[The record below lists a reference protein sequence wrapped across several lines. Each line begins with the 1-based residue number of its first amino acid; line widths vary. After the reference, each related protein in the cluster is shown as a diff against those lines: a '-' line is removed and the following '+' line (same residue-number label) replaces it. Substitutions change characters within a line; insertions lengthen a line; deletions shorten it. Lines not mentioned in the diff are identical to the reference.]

1 VKSLIPAGLEKSFK
15 DFLQPLARWLGE
27 RNANPNWLTTLGFIL
42 SIVAAREIAIGKLVA
57 GGVLVLLDGLFD
69 TIDGAVARITGRVT
83 KFGAV
88 YDSTIDRY
96 SEVTVFFGLGIYLI
110 GHHFYFTSIAAV
122 FAIGGSI
129 MVSYIR
135 ARAETLGFKANVGLT
150 RRQERVV
157 ILGFGLLL
165 NLFDDFFNKIFD
177 PVIFRIFGNDFVHP
191 PLAIAAAVVL
201 LAFTTNVTAL
211 QRLYYVHKQ
220 FKEESMKLK

>member
-1 VKSLIPAGLEKSFK
+1 MRSLIPAGVERSFK
-15 DFLQPLARWLGE
+15 NLLQPLASWLGA
-27 RNANPNWLTTLGFIL
+27 RNANPNWLTTLGFLL
-42 SIVAAREIAIGKLVA
+42 SIIAAREIAVGKLVA
-57 GGVLVLLDGLFD
+57 GGALVLMDGLFD

-96 SEVTVFFGLGIYLI
+96 SEVTVFFGLGFYLI
-110 GHHFYFTSIAAV
+110 GHHFYFTSVAAV

-135 ARAETLGFKANVGLT
+135 ARAETIGFKANVGLT

-165 NLFDDFFNKIFD
+165 NAFNDFFDKLFDPIAFK
-177 PVIFRIFGNDFVHP
+177 IFGNDFVHP
-191 PLAIAAAVVL
+191 PFAIAVAVVL
-201 LAFTTNVTAL
+201 LAFLTNITAL
-211 QRLYYVHKQ
+211 QRLYYVYQQ
-220 FKEESMKLK
+220 FKEESR

>member
-1 VKSLIPAGLEKSFK
+1 M
-15 DFLQPLARWLGE
+15 LQPLARWLGA
-27 RNANPNWLTTLGFIL
+27 RNANPNWLTTLGFLL
-42 SIVAAREIAIGKLVA
+42 SIVAAREIAVGKLAA
-57 GGVLVLLDGLFD
+57 GGVLILLDGLFD

-96 SEVTVFFGLGIYLI
+96 SEVTVFFGLGFYLI

-135 ARAETLGFKANVGLT
+135 ARAETMGFKANVGLT

-165 NLFDDFFNKIFD
+165 NVFDNFFDKLFDPFLSG
-177 PVIFRIFGNDFVHP
+177 IFGNDFVHP
-191 PLAIAAAVVL
+191 PFAIAAAVVV
-201 LAFTTNVTAL
+201 LAFLTNITAL
-211 QRLYYVHKQ
+211 QRLYYVYKQ
-220 FKEESMKLK
+220 FREEGR

>member
-1 VKSLIPAGLEKSFK
+1 LIPAWLEKSFK
-15 DFLQPLARWLGE
+15 NFLQPLARWLGAK
-27 RNANPNWLTTLGFIL
+27 NANPNWLTTLGFLL
-42 SIVAAREIAIGKLVA
+42 SIVAAREIAVGRLVA
-57 GGVLVLLDGLFD
+57 GGVLILLDGLFD

-96 SEVTVFFGLGIYLI
+96 SEVTVFFGLGFYLI
-110 GHHFYFTSIAAV
+110 GHHFYFTSVAAV

-135 ARAETLGFKANVGLT
+135 ARAETIGFKANVGLT

-165 NLFDDFFNKIFD
+165 NVFDGFFNKLFD
-177 PVIFRIFGNDFVHP
+177 PIVFKIFGSDFVHP
-191 PLAIAAAVVL
+191 PFAIAVAVVL
-201 LAFTTNVTAL
+201 LAFLTNITAL
-211 QRLYYVHKQ
+211 QRLYYVYKQ
-220 FKEESMKLK
+220 SKEENH